1 MSDNN
6 LKTYVERLIEIE
18 NQEEKYKNKC
28 MELKKEK
35 DDISSSIIYFLEKN
49 NMTNKDIIYGD
60 SKIKYSQT
68 KIQDGITKKLIHD
81 RLKIFFKNEQTATEA
96 TNFIY
101 SDRNSEIKKSL
112 KISNNKIKINK

>member
-6 LKTYVERLIEIE
+6 LKNYVERLIEIE
-18 NQEEKYKNKC
+18 NQEEKYKNRF

-35 DDISSSIIYFLEKN
+35 EEISNSIIHFLEKN
-49 NMTNKDIIYGD
+49 KMTNKDIIYGD

-68 KIQDGITKKLIHD
+68 KIQDGITKKLIQD
-81 RLKIFFKNEQTATEA
+81 RLKIFLKNEQMAIEA

-112 KISNNKIKINK
+112 KIFDIKK